1 MPLITDMLEQ
11 LKSGDMHNRFIGLYG
26 DNEAVLGAQKERY
39 GQLIQTY
46 VDKYGEADVELFSS
60 PGRSEISGNHT
71 DHNLGKV
78 LTASI
83 NMDCIGVASKRD
95 DNKVGIT
102 SLTYNEDF
110 VLDLDKFGEEQEGSG
125 TYTLVLG
132 ILEGFMKRGYT
143 IGGFNVVITSD
154 VISAAGVS
162 SSASFEMLMC
172 EIVNYF
178 YNNNEMDVV
187 TRAKIGQYAE
197 NIKWDKQSGLLDQMA
212 CGYGGLITIDFKDQ
226 ENPVIQPL
234 QFDAINKDYDLLIVP
249 TGANHADLS
258 EEYSSIPTEMKAVA
272 QQLGAKV
279 LGELTIEDVLAHVE
293 RLRATAGDRAVL
305 RALHFFEENGRVDR
319 QVQALS
325 EGDAETFL
333 KLVTESGNSSWKWL
347 QNCYSNTNPD
357 EQGVTVHLALSEL
370 FIRRNGAGACRVH
383 GGGFAGV
390 IMVMLP
396 KTLTEAYE
404 QYMKDF
410 GVDKIYKVQIRKYGA
425 VHVGSL
431 PV

>member
-1 MPLITDMLEQ
+1 
-11 LKSGDMHNRFIGLYG
+11 
-26 DNEAVLGAQKERY
+26 
-39 GQLIQTY
+39 
-46 VDKYGEADVELFSS
+46 
-60 PGRSEISGNHT
+60 
-71 DHNLGKV
+71 
-78 LTASI
+78 
-83 NMDCIGVASKRD
+83 
-95 DNKVGIT
+95 
-102 SLTYNEDF
+102 
-110 VLDLDKFGEEQEGSG
+110 
-125 TYTLVLG
+125 
-132 ILEGFMKRGYT
+132 MKRGYT

-212 CGYGGLITIDFKDQ
+212 CGYGGLITIDFKDR

-410 GVDKIYKVQIRKYGA
+410 GVDKIYKVQIRKYGD